1 MCHKDKNEFL
11 HPSGTHCVLLAFYC
25 QCFIQSSQKNFY
37 LFFSLFKT
45 FSQENVYQE
54 SKKGM
59 DGYIYVALKNINIS
73 DIKILIRS
81 CY

>member
-1 MCHKDKNEFL
+1 MNFSTPVAHIVFCLPFIANVSYSPHKKLFIY
-11 HPSGTHCVLLAFYC
+11 LLVYL
-25 QCFIQSSQKNFY
+25 KNFPR
-37 LFFSLFKT
+37 LL
-45 FSQENVYQE
+45 NVYQE

-59 DGYIYVALKNINIS
+59 DEYIYVALKNINIS

>member
-25 QCFIQSSQKNFY
+25 QCFIQSSQKIIYFLVY
-37 LFFSLFKT
+37 LKIFPRLL
-45 FSQENVYQE
+45 NVYQE

>member
-1 MCHKDKNEFL
+1 MNFSTPVAHIVFCLPFIANVSYSPHK
-11 HPSGTHCVLLAFYC
+11 
-25 QCFIQSSQKNFY
+25 KNFY
-37 LFFSLFKT
+37 LFFSLFKK